1 MNGAPVEWE
10 SYAVYNPA
18 AVVAGDGTVRL
29 LYRAQG
35 PDLTSRLGL
44 AVSHDG
50 VRFERR
56 PEPVLHPADDGL
68 RAYEWPRGCEDP
80 RLVTAGDGTY
90 VLTYTAYDGAVA
102 RLCVATS
109 PDLVTW
115 TKHGPAF
122 ARAHGGRYLDAWSK
136 AGAVVVRRDGDRMVA
151 ARVNGRYWMYW
162 NDLQM
167 YAATSDDL
175 IAWEPVE
182 LPGLG
187 PGGEPAR
194 RRDGLGRLRTVL
206 PTRPGRFDSA
216 LVEPGAW
223 ALLDGDR
230 IRLVYNARNDHRVG
244 DTGFPDLTYAVSVA
258 EFDAADPLVE
268 RWRADT
274 PLLAPRERH
283 ELRGQVDSV
292 VFTEGMV
299 PRGDHWLLYYG
310 GGDSAVCV
318 AELHETAAPL
328 HEGRTTQ

>member
-1 MNGAPVEWE
+1 MNDAPVEWE

-18 AVVAGDGTVRL
+18 AVVHDDGSIQL

-44 AVSHDG
+44 ASSRDG

-56 PEPVLHPADDGL
+56 AEPVFHPDDDEM

-80 RLVTAGDGTY
+80 RLVVAEDGTF
-90 VLTYTAYDGAVA
+90 VLTYTAYDGTVA

-109 PDLVTW
+109 RDLLTW

-122 ARAHGGRYLDAWSK
+122 VGAHSGRYVDAWSK
-136 AGAVVVRRDGDRMVA
+136 AGAIVVRRDGPRMTA

-175 IAWEPVE
+175 IHWEPVE
-182 LPGLG
+182 RGGLG
-187 PGGEPAR
+187 DDAPPAR
-194 RRDGLGRLRTVL
+194 RRIGLERLKTVL
-206 PTRPGRFDSA
+206 PTRPARFDSA

-230 IRLVYNARNDHRVG
+230 IRLVYNCRNDHRTG
-244 DTGFPDLTYAVSVA
+244 DRELPDLTYFIAVA
-258 EFDAADPLVE
+258 EFSAHDPTTE
-268 RWRADT
+268 IWRADE
-274 PLLAPRERH
+274 PLLAPQERH
-283 ELRGQVDSV
+283 ELLGQVDSV

-299 PRGDHWLLYYG
+299 PRDDHWLLYYG
-310 GGDSAVCV
+310 GGDSAICL
-318 AELHETAAPL
+318 AELHE
-328 HEGRTTQ
+328 EGPRSE